1 MELKRVMELFQ
12 DTYESYVRYA
22 FPVDKLKVY
31 TLQIYQLLLKSSML
45 HWKKYLIKIIT
56 DS

>member
-12 DTYESYVRYA
+12 DTYESFVRYA

-31 TLQIYQLLLKSSML
+31 TLQIYQLLLKSRML